1 MKLGGYLKKNQ
12 CSGIIQWDK
21 QFFFGIKFDSM
32 KSKVKVL
39 EFSTY
44 KVVHDVSVG
53 IIFPDPCYQQDH
65 ILEGGL
71 F

>member
-1 MKLGGYLKKNQ
+1 MKLGGYLKKIIVQ
-12 CSGIIQWDK
+12 GSFSGTNN
-21 QFFFGIKFDSM
+21 FLGIKLDSM